1 MKNIMTS
8 DDIKAFDTPYKIA
21 LVATTDERGDAH
33 ISLLSTLMARTE
45 SEMMFG
51 RFIVG
56 KSKEYLAQRPEAGF
70 LIMTLDKDFWT
81 GQMRYTRTLS
91 SGAEYEKYNS
101 HPLFRYNTYFG
112 VDSVFVCDLLNIS
125 DKRRLNMPAVIFNA
139 IRVLAAKPF
148 RTRKDA
154 PKLLTPW
161 ADGLMKKLDTL
172 AFIAWVDE
180 KGVPAIAPCIQ
191 LQSADAATLVLTDSP
206 YKELLSQIRPDS
218 RVAVFGANLKFESVL
233 MKGRFT
239 GWHGGLGSVEI
250 DRVYNSMPPKHGVL
264 AELRAD

>member
-1 MKNIMTS
+1 MKNKMTPE
-8 DDIKAFDTPYKIA
+8 DIKAFDTPYKIA
-21 LVATTDERGDAH
+21 LVASTDERGDPH
-33 ISLLSTLMARTE
+33 ISLLSTLMARGE

-81 GQMRYTRTLS
+81 GQMRYTKTLS
-91 SGAEYEKYNS
+91 SGEEYEKYNS

-112 VDSVFVCDLLNIS
+112 VDGVFLCDLLNIS
-125 DKRRLNMPAVIFNA
+125 EKRRLDMPSVILNA
-139 IRVLAAKPF
+139 MRVLAAKPF
-148 RTRKDA
+148 RRRKDA

-161 ADGLMKKLDTL
+161 ADELMKKLDTL
-172 AFIAWVDE
+172 AFIAWMDE

-191 LQSADAATLVLTDSP
+191 LQSADAGTLVLTDSP
-206 YKELLSQIRPDS
+206 YRELLSQIGADA

-264 AELRAD
+264 AELDPD